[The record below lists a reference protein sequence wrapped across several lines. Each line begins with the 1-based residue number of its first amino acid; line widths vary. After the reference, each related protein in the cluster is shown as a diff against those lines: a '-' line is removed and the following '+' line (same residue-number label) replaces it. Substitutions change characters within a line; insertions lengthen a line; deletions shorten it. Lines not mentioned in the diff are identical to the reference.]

1 MNKDSSGRVSG
12 SRASTEPQ
20 SVSALSGFDPAR
32 IVALA
37 ERFGKREA
45 AKVAERVEA
54 NELERNTIGC
64 FEHLVRH
71 GYKFI
76 DIIVRKDGQETRFEG
91 DWIARL
97 FDPSREEWLA
107 AIATEA
113 GTATTPQSG
122 VVHEG
127 AGPKDIAQNEAKS

>member
-76 DIIVRKDGQETRFEG
+76 DIIDGTEATG
-91 DWIARL
+91 
-97 FDPSREEWLA
+97 FDPSVEQMLMDA
-107 AIATEA
+107 ADEYRATLER
-113 GTATTPQSG
+113 TKQP
-122 VVHEG
+122 
-127 AGPKDIAQNEAKS
+127 